1 MNIIICG
8 ATETGAHAAEIF
20 ASKNVN
26 VTVVDT
32 NAAALEALGETL
44 DIATLI
50 GQPAAA
56 SVLKLAGAEDADAVI
71 AATDVDEVNLM
82 CASVASYLG
91 ADQTYAT
98 VTHSTYLNRE
108 TLDYAQIFSIDNLVC
123 PAFSTAQAIASRLR
137 NPAAITVEQLAG
149 HTIEVQLFE
158 VSRGAS
164 GVGRRLAD
172 VELPAG
178 ARLAAITRGEDTYLP
193 SGVSTVDEG
202 DQVLL
207 LELDLLQRVEL

>member
-20 ASKNVN
+20 ASKSVN

-91 ADQTYAT
+91 ADQ
-98 VTHSTYLNRE
+98 
-108 TLDYAQIFSIDNLVC
+108 I
-123 PAFSTAQAIASRLR
+123 
-137 NPAAITVEQLAG
+137 
-149 HTIEVQLFE
+149 
-158 VSRGAS
+158 
-164 GVGRRLAD
+164 
-172 VELPAG
+172 
-178 ARLAAITRGEDTYLP
+178 
-193 SGVSTVDEG
+193 
-202 DQVLL
+202 
-207 LELDLLQRVEL
+207 